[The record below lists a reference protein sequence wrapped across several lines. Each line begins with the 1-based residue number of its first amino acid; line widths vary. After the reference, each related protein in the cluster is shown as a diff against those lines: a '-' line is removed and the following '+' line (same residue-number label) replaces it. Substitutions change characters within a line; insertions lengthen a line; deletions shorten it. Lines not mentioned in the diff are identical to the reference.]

1 MTDNNELVTA
11 HVLADTLNLA
21 VDTIWRYTREKKSL
35 TWTWVVN
42 NTVTAS
48 LM

>member
-21 VDTIWRYTREKKSL
+21 VDTIWRYTREKKIPY
-35 TWTWVVN
+35 